1 MKIKCLIGYSL
12 SFVLATVNLIMER
25 IIQQLKEQ
33 REKAK
38 DTFIENSF
46 IKRNCKI
53 DAPCPDTD
61 ADLDAISEL
70 NQAISI
76 LENATM
82 AKEQPVNCG

>member
-1 MKIKCLIGYSL
+1 
-12 SFVLATVNLIMER
+12 MER

-53 DAPCPDTD
+53 GEPCPDVD
-61 ADLDAISEL
+61 AYLDAISEL

-76 LENATM
+76 LENYDA
-82 AKEQPVNCG
+82 AKQPVSNCS

>member
-1 MKIKCLIGYSL
+1 M
-12 SFVLATVNLIMER
+12 LATVKFIMR
-25 IIQQLKEQ
+25 KIIEQLKEQ

-61 ADLDAISEL
+61 LDAIAEL

-82 AKEQPVNCG
+82 AKEQSVNCG